1 VLPAAI
7 PPPSLPPSLLP
18 IHFLPR
24 GGGHA
29 GDGSARGGDHL
40 EGGEGLGG
48 VGLHE
53 RVVLH
58 RLWVLPEVR
67 RSQPPGGGRVLHG
80 GSFYTYFWGEI
91 RRKKIERVLGHLFRY
106 FWKQKNL
113 NLSRFPWIGG
123 V

>member
-1 VLPAAI
+1 LGKKKDEEVKPHFIFEADYCESLKIQIRVPRA
-7 PPPSLPPSLLP
+7 PCCHPPSLPPSLPLAYSFP
-18 IHFLPR
+18 PS

-29 GDGSARGGDHL
+29 GDGAARGGDHL

-67 RSQPPGGGRVLHG
+67 RSQPPGGEGCYTGEAFIHIFG
-80 GSFYTYFWGEI
+80 G
-91 RRKKIERVLGHLFRY
+91 K
-106 FWKQKNL
+106 
-113 NLSRFPWIGG
+113 
-123 V
+123 